1 MAQEAQYL
9 GKESIWYQLHSMCT
23 AAPNPSMSWRCSMGP
38 GAMYLAS
45 PSGPPPPND
54 EMPLLLLE
62 QGAHLQ
68 HLRNADERGVRMHPR
83 SHPTALQA
91 GSRCSTK
98 GISKGRA
105 TRSSSQASVAK
116 TPSSSAV
123 SPWAAAP
130 RVLLAG
136 GCIPPRRSTAVALTC
151 SIVQDGGR
159 ACYAVRQRGR
169 CAIDSPCPLVVL
181 VLQRTSE
188 RSRVQALLQQ
198 FAENRY

>member
-1 MAQEAQYL
+1 
-9 GKESIWYQLHSMCT
+9 
-23 AAPNPSMSWRCSMGP
+23 
-38 GAMYLAS
+38 
-45 PSGPPPPND
+45 
-54 EMPLLLLE
+54 MPLVLLE

-105 TRSSSQASVAK
+105 TRSSSQASVVK

-130 RVLLAG
+130 RALLAG
-136 GCIPPRRSTAVALTC
+136 GFIPLRRCTAVDLAC
-151 SIVQDGGR
+151 SIVQGGGR

-169 CAIDSPCPLVVL
+169 CARDFCRPLVVL
-181 VLQRTSE
+181 VEVITRRRRPSASAAAVYRLEKLLAMHCRWFSSSCWPYFRIIWSAALALRLLRRCARSDTISSVHLVRT
-188 RSRVQALLQQ
+188 LL
-198 FAENRY
+198 R